1 MNGNTYVKLSEVKS
15 TRPRFLYDPL
25 LVEGVVNLIAGDG
38 GVGKST
44 LVLDWIA
51 KATRGRLEG
60 DYRGR
65 PANVLIYSQEDSDSL
80 LKARALA
87 AGADL
92 HRLIPFYK
100 TDTRTLPDGSTT
112 EMRSGYTFPDDLG
125 LIKQAL
131 TDNSAAALV
140 VDPLTSLV
148 GGDSNKRDDVR
159 KALDPL
165 AALAEELHVTVI
177 GLLHFNKGGGYQ
189 SDKIS
194 GSHAF
199 RDLCRSLILVAKD
212 DQSGTR
218 YATIDKSNYSQGA
231 GTSYEFNLS
240 NRDMPDDNGEMNH
253 IGVVTGWQVS
263 DKSVGDVI
271 NRNHAVS
278 EPEANDCE
286 RDLIAYLREHG
297 GNVPSSQALSDLSSD
312 WTRGQVRHAQQH
324 CKIIKSERSGFPA
337 KSTWSL
343 TDTTHTDRLDRLGQL
358 ADTNGSQALNSDRL
372 DTVSPTVDRLQEP
385 RNINDSNT
393 LNSSLPSLPSLPSI
407 TEWARGIQSHP
418 APSDEEYQCMSDEQV
433 SALANTQGLYASKAW
448 AERERRS
455 NDGIRKA

>member
-92 HRLIPFYK
+92 KRLIPFYK

-112 EMRSGYTFPDDLG
+112 EMRSGYTFPDDLT
-125 LIKQAL
+125 LIEQAL
-131 TDNSAAALV
+131 TDKSAIALV

-165 AALAEELHVTVI
+165 AALAEKLHVTVI

-212 DQSGTR
+212 DKSGTR

-271 NRNHAVS
+271 NQNHTVP

-286 RDLIAYLREHG
+286 RDVIDYLIEQGGSASKTDVVKALTPDYTRKQIEHARDR
-297 GNVPSSQALSDLSSD
+297 NPLIVSS
-312 WTRGQVRHAQQH
+312 
-324 CKIIKSERSGFPA
+324 RSGYPA
-337 KSTWSL
+337 KAMWSYA
-343 TDTTHTDRLDRLGQL
+343 GNPGNPGKPPVS
-358 ADTNGSQALNSDRL
+358 NGSQPPMFGETEADY
-372 DTVSPTVDRLQEP
+372 PTVGKPSEP
-385 RNINDSNT
+385 RNTNDPSPSNDG
-393 LNSSLPSLPSLPSI
+393 LPSLPSI
-407 TEWARGIQSHP
+407 TEWTRGILSNP
-418 APSDEEYQCMSDEQV
+418 APSDEEYRHMSDEQV
-433 SALANTQGLYASKAW
+433 DALADTQGLYASKAW